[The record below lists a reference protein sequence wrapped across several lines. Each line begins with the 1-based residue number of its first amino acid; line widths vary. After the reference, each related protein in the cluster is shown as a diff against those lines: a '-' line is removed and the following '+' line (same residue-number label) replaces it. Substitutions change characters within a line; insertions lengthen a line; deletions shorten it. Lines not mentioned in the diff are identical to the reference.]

1 MKFSLLHLSINVD
14 FGSVYIRSLICSQFH
29 HRLLPCI
36 SIEIGS
42 VNKIQIVFSF
52 IYFFEKKTYQLGFR
66 FLRAIRI
73 MNTPDILQYMGLIER
88 PRTIRLVQLASRF
101 IAVWFAAA
109 GAVHL
114 AENSGDFFCNFENAQ
129 EIDVFNAIYFM
140 IVTMTTVCSR
150 RHAWL

>member
-1 MKFSLLHLSINVD
+1 LTCLKSSSQLRNINDDSGSVCILLSICLQ
-14 FGSVYIRSLICSQFH
+14 FHRRSLHS
-29 HRLLPCI
+29 I

-42 VNKIQIVFSF
+42 VLFIVVTHVIVKVDFVSLF
-52 IYFFEKKTYQLGFR
+52 LFQGFR

-88 PRTIRLVQLASRF
+88 PRTIRIVQLASRF

-129 EIDVFNAIYFM
+129 ELDVFNAIYFM
-140 IVTMTTVCSR
+140 IVTMTTVMNRS
-150 RHAWL
+150 